1 MMSFSEEE
9 EESRRRREQR
19 RSARRRA
26 IGERLILKRARRML
40 REAFE
45 TWKMRCREGRMSER
59 MTRRTTA
66 TARRKALVAWHV
78 TTVKERSERD
88 ARKRL
93 MKTTF
98 ETWAVTT
105 RAAKRMQLLLL
116 KAGGKKDENNGH
128 QNNAEEEDDDDD
140 DDDDDDKKEEEE
152 EEEEEEKE
160 EKRRNASL
168 VRRTFR
174 RWHVSALTHKRND
187 TEKERAKAAANE
199 KLAAERA
206 KRMKVR
212 WKGERKKSLACEDAL
227 EALRKS
233 SLKELLDCDK
243 ENYDEE
249 EMNRE
254 ADENEQTSERR
265 ERLIRSLLKQKTQ
278 LEKTIEREEQRE
290 RIRARFGN

>member
-1 MMSFSEEE
+1 MSFSEEE
-9 EESRRRREQR
+9 ESRRRRRREQR

-45 TWKMRCREGRMSER
+45 TWKMRAREGRMSER
-59 MTRRTTA
+59 MTRRTKA

-88 ARKRL
+88 ERKRL

-105 RAAKRMQLLLL
+105 RAAKRMHHLLLE
-116 KAGGKKDENNGH
+116 AAGKKDENNGH
-128 QNNAEEEDDDDD
+128 HNAEEEDDDDD
-140 DDDDDDKKEEEE
+140 KK

-187 TEKERAKAAANE
+187 TEKERAKAEAKE

-212 WKGERKKSLACEDAL
+212 WKGERRKSLACEDAL

-249 EMNRE
+249 EMNKE

-265 ERLIRSLLKQKTQ
+265 ERLIRSLLKQKTL

>member
-9 EESRRRREQR
+9 EEGRRRRREQR

-140 DDDDDDKKEEEE
+140 DDDDDKKEEE

-174 RWHVSALTHKRND
+174 RWHVSALTNKRND
-187 TEKERAKAAANE
+187 TEKERAKAEAKE
-199 KLAAERA
+199 KLATERA

>member
-1 MMSFSEEE
+1 MMSFSEE

-19 RSARRRA
+19 RRRAARRRA

-105 RAAKRMQLLLL
+105 RAAKRMHLLLL

-128 QNNAEEEDDDDD
+128 QNNAEEEEEEDN
-140 DDDDDDKKEEEE
+140 DDDKKEEEE
-152 EEEEEEKE
+152 EEKKE

>member
-1 MMSFSEEE
+1 
-9 EESRRRREQR
+9 
-19 RSARRRA
+19 
-26 IGERLILKRARRML
+26 
-40 REAFE
+40 
-45 TWKMRCREGRMSER
+45 MSER

-128 QNNAEEEDDDDD
+128 QNNAEEEEEEDN
-140 DDDDDDKKEEEE
+140 DDDKKEEEE
-152 EEEEEEKE
+152 EEKKE

>member
-1 MMSFSEEE
+1 MSFSEE

-26 IGERLILKRARRML
+26 IGERMILKRARRML

-45 TWKMRCREGRMSER
+45 TWKMRAREGRMSER
-59 MTRRTTA
+59 MTRRTKA

-140 DDDDDDKKEEEE
+140 DDDDDKKEEE

-265 ERLIRSLLKQKTQ
+265 ERLIRSLLKQKTL
-278 LEKTIEREEQRE
+278 LEKTIEREEERE
-290 RIRARFGN
+290 RIRTRFGN

>member
-1 MMSFSEEE
+1 MMSFSEE

-19 RSARRRA
+19 RRRAARRRA

-128 QNNAEEEDDDDD
+128 QNNAEEEEE
-140 DDDDDDKKEEEE
+140 DDDDDDKKE

>member
-1 MMSFSEEE
+1 MSFSEE

-19 RSARRRA
+19 RRRAARRRA

-128 QNNAEEEDDDDD
+128 QNNAEEEEEEDN
-140 DDDDDDKKEEEE
+140 DDDKKEEEE
-152 EEEEEEKE
+152 EEKKE

>member
-1 MMSFSEEE
+1 
-9 EESRRRREQR
+9 
-19 RSARRRA
+19 
-26 IGERLILKRARRML
+26 
-40 REAFE
+40 
-45 TWKMRCREGRMSER
+45 MSER

-128 QNNAEEEDDDDD
+128 QNNAEEEEDDD
-140 DDDDDDKKEEEE
+140 DDDDDDKKEEE

-187 TEKERAKAAANE
+187 TEKERAKAEAKE
-199 KLAAERA
+199 KLATERA

-212 WKGERKKSLACEDAL
+212 WKGERRKSLACEDAL

-243 ENYDEE
+243 ENCDEE
-249 EMNRE
+249 EMNKE

-265 ERLIRSLLKQKTQ
+265 ERLIRSLLKQKTL